1 MKKLNTL
8 ILTFILTFTLSCKT
22 DGDAAQGALGEMIA
36 AERNPDAAEAMIE
49 LTNGGTTFPDGNTLS
64 RTVSTPGNIDR
75 DCNHNV
81 SRRPASPQPQPS
93 FTGNTRFTSNN
104 TGQRQNTYA
113 YSLKRHDIP
122 RKGCIPPDT
131 ISLDDAKKA
140 IASQNM
146 TYRAARGSQPVSNS
160 EVKALGAAVLSIQHL
175 AGGFFKPA
183 SPRSGQ
189 PKPFP
194 IEFQDTKYSQQYW
207 EKIKIGRSGHFHYGN
222 SVAQHV
228 HEISHLIG
236 NNLMEYKGKEVS
248 VYSAYFDYLGG
259 TRDDF
264 RVQDSKVGKI
274 KPCKVSGYS
283 DNKANEHFAE
293 LFTAFVTQPSI
304 LKNNNFGDKETCR
317 KSFEFFEKVLF
328 PKGKRVKECM

>member
-1 MKKLNTL
+1 MKIINTL
-8 ILTFILTFTLSCKT
+8 TLTFILTFTLSCET
-22 DGDAAQGALGEMIA
+22 DGNTAQGALGEVIA
-36 AERNPDAAEAMIE
+36 AERNPDAAEAMIQ

-93 FTGNTRFTSNN
+93 FSGNTRFTSNN
-104 TGQRQNTYA
+104 TGQTQSTYP

-146 TYRAARGSQPVSNS
+146 TYRAARGSKAVSNS
-160 EVKALGAAVLSIQHL
+160 EIKALGAAVMSIQHL
-175 AGGFFKPA
+175 AGGFFQPA

-236 NNLMEYKGKEVS
+236 NNLMPGTNTS
-248 VYSAYFDYLGG
+248 VYDAYFRHLGG
-259 TRDDF
+259 TRNDF
-264 RVQDSKVGKI
+264 RVQGQAKGKI
-274 KPCKVSGYS
+274 KPCLVSGYS

-317 KSFEFFEKVLF
+317 KSFEFFEKILF
-328 PKGKRVKECM
+328 KKGNRVKECM